1 MCIDE
6 NGNLLS
12 TEADDQQSVMVPVEF
27 LKELFEMRTRF
38 LNILKVQSPGE
49 GHSLQIL
56 EDKAWVDWSS
66 LRFEL
71 FKRINAAVSAGGTL
85 LPNYLATFPNGD
97 GWVAVS
103 ASHIIDDYWWIE
115 CRASVG
121 ALPAINRSDHPA
133 FWALNVHEGPDTA
146 VLRFVD
152 SRKCLPYSANTSP
165 RITSDY

>member
-6 NGNLLS
+6 NGNLLG
-12 TEADDQQSVMVPVEF
+12 TESDDQQSVMVPVEF
-27 LKELFEMRTRF
+27 LKELFEMRTQF
-38 LNILKVQSPGE
+38 LNALALQSPAE
-49 GHSLQIL
+49 GHSLKVL
-56 EDKAWVDWSS
+56 EDKDWVDWSL

-71 FKRINAAVSAGGTL
+71 FKRMSAAVSSGGTL

-115 CRASVG
+115 CRPSTG
-121 ALPAINRSDHPA
+121 DHPA

-146 VLRFVD
+146 VLRFMD
-152 SRKCLPYSANTSP
+152 SKKCLPYSASTSP
-165 RITSDY
+165 RVTPDSQPSVLPK

>member
-6 NGNLLS
+6 NGNLLR
-12 TEADDQQSVMVPVEF
+12 TEADDPQSVMVPVEF
-27 LKELFEMRTRF
+27 LKELFDIRTRF
-38 LNILKVQSPGE
+38 LNILKVQSPGD

-71 FKRINAAVSAGGTL
+71 FKRMNAAVSASGTV
-85 LPNYLATFPNGD
+85 LPDYLATFPNGE

-115 CRASVG
+115 CRPSTG
-121 ALPAINRSDHPA
+121 DHPA

-165 RITSDY
+165 GITPRACSS